1 MSTRT
6 TFCDVYMMII
16 FHYSLSPS
24 LMVKKNELLRHSWT
38 GGAFHNGENRCE
50 HVNFPSHVTNSESTK
65 KNNFYQG
72 RKWQSANGKFF
83 LRFFP
88 KANEICSSLSSYI
101 TFIIY
106 YRLFC
111 IYTLQFSFDTRSV
124 HRQENMCNDPLP
136 QLLLNFSIGNWVQ
149 QQLKEKLFDSFILSN
164 SSFHS
169 ATLLSL
175 VMGVIKRKNKWKIIQ
190 QVKRLETGCLHASC
204 DTQDTGILS
213 DW

>member
-1 MSTRT
+1 MNSFDTLEPEGPFIMEKIVVNT
-6 TFCDVYMMII
+6 SI
-16 FHYSLSPS
+16 FHLMLPS
-24 LMVKKNELLRHSWT
+24 QKVQ
-38 GGAFHNGENRCE
+38 
-50 HVNFPSHVTNSESTK
+50 K